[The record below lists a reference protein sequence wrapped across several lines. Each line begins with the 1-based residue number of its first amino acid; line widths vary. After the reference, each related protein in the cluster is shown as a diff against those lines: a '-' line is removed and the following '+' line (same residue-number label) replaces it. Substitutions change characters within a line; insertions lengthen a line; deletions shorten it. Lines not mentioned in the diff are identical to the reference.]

1 VAGFSANVRIDEK
14 PRDGRPAMS
23 QLKVSKIII
32 FGFLFVILASSIVQ
46 QVRYPDSAAWIV
58 AVLTAGYLLLAFIV
72 NRLSGRRTT
81 R

>member
-1 VAGFSANVRIDEK
+1 
-14 PRDGRPAMS
+14 MS